1 MIEFDLLRTGAAR
14 PAAGA
19 DDLRRDLEL
28 DKIVAAAS
36 GGDELVAEVWREV
49 LLLADASPDSLSYRQ
64 DAVRDA
70 LRNRDAVLGL
80 YRIANE
86 TVDAVRRRVFLFRPH
101 DPAVVVHEAVNGLEV
116 MVASLRDVLAV
127 LKSTAFSSEAFRQMS
142 KSVLDNIN
150 DEFLASAQ
158 QLVKVLRFENGV
170 QFSVRIG
177 ELNSLEDP
185 VLLVPRRG
193 ESNILSK
200 VLRRDEYV
208 YRLDPR
214 DEAGAYILDDI
225 RKWVLA
231 NAASTIFKAFKHL
244 DSFFQDLRRQLAFYV
259 GAINLSGYFEKL
271 GLPAAYPRLSKGAL
285 KFSGM
290 HCLSLSISAGSRP
303 VPYDLDVK
311 AEGGFAVVVTGAN
324 RGGKTTFLKAVGQSL
339 VLARAG
345 LFVPAD
351 EFALPSTGAV
361 YTHFPRREDRTLSYG
376 KFEEEVKRLSAIVE
390 GLRRGDYVLMD
401 ETFSST
407 NQVEASVVAEEVIA
421 ALVDSGVNV
430 FYVTFLQDF
439 LNRFLE
445 RYRERAV
452 LLVPEVRQD
461 GTRTF
466 RLVRGKPTPGYA
478 IDIWRKYMAA

>member
-1 MIEFDLLRTGAAR
+1 
-14 PAAGA
+14 
-19 DDLRRDLEL
+19 
-28 DKIVAAAS
+28 
-36 GGDELVAEVWREV
+36 
-49 LLLADASPDSLSYRQ
+49 
-64 DAVRDA
+64 
-70 LRNRDAVLGL
+70 
-80 YRIANE
+80 
-86 TVDAVRRRVFLFRPH
+86 
-101 DPAVVVHEAVNGLEV
+101 
-116 MVASLRDVLAV
+116 
-127 LKSTAFSSEAFRQMS
+127 
-142 KSVLDNIN
+142 LDNIN

-158 QLVKVLRFENGV
+158 QLVKILRFENGV
-170 QFSVRIG
+170 QFSVKIG
-177 ELNSLEDP
+177 ELNILEKP
-185 VLLVPRRG
+185 VLLVPRKWG
-193 ESNILSK
+193 NNILSK

-231 NAASTIFKAFKHL
+231 RAASTIFKAFNHL
-244 DSFFQDLRRQLAFYV
+244 NSFFEYLRRQLAFYV
-259 GAINLSGYFEKL
+259 GAVNLSGYFEKL

-285 KFSGM
+285 KFSNM
-290 HCLSLSISAGSRP
+290 YCLSLSISAGSRP
-303 VPYDLDVK
+303 VPYDLDVE
-311 AEGGFAVVVTGAN
+311 AGGGFAVVVTGAN

-351 EFALPSTGAV
+351 EFTLPSTGAV
-361 YTHFPRREDRTLSYG
+361 YTHFPRQEDRTLSYG

-401 ETFSST
+401 ESFSST
-407 NQVEASVVAEEVIA
+407 NQVEASVVAEEVVA
-421 ALVDSGVNV
+421 ALVDSGVYV

-439 LNRFLE
+439 LNRFLD
-445 RYRERAV
+445 RYGDRAV

-466 RLVRGKPTPGYA
+466 RLVRGKPTLGYA